1 MINRATTMTM
11 CRLILASAR
20 VLIVALSV
28 MSLSVSAGVNIAG
41 NEAAKSLPDQI
52 GSFRASG
59 PVEVGSNLE
68 FLAPGELGP
77 ISIAS
82 RNYQDTQGA
91 SFNIQLVRTETDPAA
106 YALLT
111 RVAAGKEEIQ
121 KGIVGSVTL
130 IGSGEIAFCKGSYFA
145 QIAGANKEPTPTD
158 RVVPF
163 ARSFAE
169 TLPTPEDDIP
179 VLVQHLPNWQAV
191 ANRSAYAVTL
201 SGLTKV
207 VPNQPVLDVISF
219 DGGTEAVEAT
229 YGQAQLVIV
238 EFTTPQ
244 FSVDNDLRLTTK
256 IQELKSQGQPMPSG
270 YRRVGNY
277 SVFVFNAPDEKSANE
292 LIDQVQYQ
300 KVVQWLGDD
309 PHMAERLQRYFQ
321 HTTAGV
327 LIAVLKSSG
336 LSLILCLGVGV
347 LFGALL
353 FRHRRAQQATLY
365 SDAGGAVRLNL
376 DELTDP
382 GNSRRLLK
390 PGKQPES
397 GSSQS

>member
-1 MINRATTMTM
+1 MMNRASTMTI
-11 CRLILASAR
+11 CRLCLASAR
-20 VLIVALSV
+20 VLLVALSV
-28 MSLSVSAGVNIAG
+28 MYLSVSAGADVTG

-59 PVEVGSNLE
+59 AVEVGGTLE

-77 ISIAS
+77 ISIAR
-82 RNYQDTQGA
+82 RNYQDAQGA
-91 SFNIQLVRTETDPAA
+91 SFNIQLVRTEIDPAA

-121 KGIVGSVTL
+121 KGIVGSATL
-130 IGSGEIAFCKGSYFA
+130 ISSGEIAFCKGSYFA

-201 SGLTKV
+201 NGLRKV
-207 VPNQPVLDVISF
+207 VPNQPVLDVLNF
-219 DGGTEAVEAT
+219 DGGTEAVVAN

-256 IQELKSQGQPMPSG
+256 IQELKSQGQPISSG

-277 SVFVFNAPDEKSANE
+277 SVFVFNATDEKSANE

-309 PHMAERLQRYFQ
+309 PRMAERLQRYFQ

-336 LSLILCLGVGV
+336 LSLILCLGVGA

-382 GNSRRLLK
+382 GNSRKLLK